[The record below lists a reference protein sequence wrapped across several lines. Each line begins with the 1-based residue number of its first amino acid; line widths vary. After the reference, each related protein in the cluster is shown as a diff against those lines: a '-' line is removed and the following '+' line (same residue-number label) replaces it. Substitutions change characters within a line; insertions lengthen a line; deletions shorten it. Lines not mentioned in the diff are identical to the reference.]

1 MESANAISASAQPR
15 TTSQRIKSIFSG
27 SVGNLVEW
35 YDWYV
40 YAAFSLYFAKAFFP
54 QGDMTAQLLEHRSY
68 LRRGLPDA
76 PDRWLADGYLC
87 RPQGAARR
95 RCWPRCC

>member
-1 MESANAISASAQPR
+1 MAQAPSPLLPPPR

-54 QGDMTAQLLEHRSY
+54 
-68 LRRGLPDA
+68 P
-76 PDRWLADGYLC
+76 
-87 RPQGAARR
+87 
-95 RCWPRCC
+95 